1 MLIVIS
7 MNDFAVFR
15 YLVVSFFAY
24 CTASLYYL
32 AIQLFKFQG
41 CHCVLMKSVVNC
53 QLSHALDS
61 ASTASHRTRHRARAC
76 I

>member
-24 CTASLYYL
+24 CSASLYYL
-32 AIQLFKFQG
+32 AIQLFKFQAAT
-41 CHCVLMKSVVNC
+41 VF
-53 QLSHALDS
+53 
-61 ASTASHRTRHRARAC
+61 
-76 I
+76 